1 MKVLLADD
9 HQLIRSGL
17 RALLAS
23 MPGIQVVAETG
34 DGPETLRLAT
44 ELKPDVV
51 LLDITMPG
59 LNGLEVTKRLRAV
72 QPKAKVLILS
82 MHAGESYV
90 LQALRAGASG
100 YLLKESAVSD
110 PSAALDSVA
119 KGGLFLSASLSRRV
133 VEDFIHGDHPRTTPL
148 DRLSPRQREVLQLIA
163 ESRSTKEIAADLGL
177 SVKTVETHRSQIMER
192 LGIHDVPGLV
202 RFAIREGI
210 VSPDL

>member
-9 HQLIRSGL
+9 HQLVRSGL

-23 MPGIQVVAETG
+23 MPGIDVVAETG
-34 DGPETLRLAT
+34 DGQETLRLAT

-59 LNGLEVTKRLRAV
+59 LNGLEVTKRLRV
-72 QPKAKVLILS
+72 TGAKPRVLILS

-100 YLLKESAVSD
+100 YLVKESAVSD
-110 PSAALDSVA
+110 LAAALETVA
-119 KGGLFLSASLSRRV
+119 KGGLFLSASLSRRL
-133 VEDFIHGDHPRTTPL
+133 VEDFVHGDRPRESPIE
-148 DRLSPRQREVLQLIA
+148 RLSPRQREVLQLIA
-163 ESRSTKEIAADLGL
+163 ESRSTKEIAADLAL
-177 SVKTVETHRSQIMER
+177 SVKTIETHRAQIMER

-210 VSPDL
+210 VSPDH